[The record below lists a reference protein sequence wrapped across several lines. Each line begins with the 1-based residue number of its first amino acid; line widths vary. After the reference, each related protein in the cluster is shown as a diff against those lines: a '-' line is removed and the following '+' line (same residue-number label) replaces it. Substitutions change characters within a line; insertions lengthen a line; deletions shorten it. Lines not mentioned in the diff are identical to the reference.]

1 MFPNTIRQLRTTRSW
16 DFLGMPKNVKRIPQV
31 ESDIIV
37 GVIDTGKYFRNITM
51 FVCSANNY
59 LTYK

>member
-16 DFLGMPKNVKRIPQV
+16 DFVGMPLNVERNQV

-37 GVIDTGKYFRNITM
+37 GVIDTG
-51 FVCSANNY
+51 
-59 LTYK
+59 